1 LYTENSLKISIIIE
15 QFCFTDRTELR
26 HTVHRDFDEISLD
39 HEDKNHHR
47 ANEIDYDHPE
57 YYLQQE
63 PGVRPAQLNQIE
75 DNPYDPS
82 SLATSYTEASPVSS
96 APSYD
101 IEQMGEYRGP
111 KSMEGYTMDV
121 GSEQREAAQR
131 GSMESGG
138 KKKGIAGIGAALA
151 ALGALVLKLPW
162 LLGLL
167 KFGWLGFSAFLSI
180 AVYAL
185 IFGWSFAIGLV
196 VMLFI
201 HEMGHA
207 LVMKIKGI
215 PIGAVTFIPFLG
227 AAVTMRRMPQN
238 AQDEAEVGIAGPI
251 AGAMAAGVCLLIA
264 ELAPHPMNIW
274 APLAYFGFFLNLFNL
289 IPIVPFD
296 GGRVLAAIDRRIW
309 LLGFIG
315 LLAFQIWQ
323 WFQGNFSPWLLI
335 FVVMAATQLWSRGF
349 SPMTP
354 EEKAYYNVPIGT
366 RISLSLLYFGLI
378 AVLVLGMSI
387 AHSMMPIA
395 R

>member
-1 LYTENSLKISIIIE
+1 
-15 QFCFTDRTELR
+15 
-26 HTVHRDFDEISLD
+26 VHRDFDEISPDRAYDKD
-39 HEDKNHHR
+39 HRR

-57 YYLQQE
+57 YYQQKE
-63 PGVRPAQLNQIE
+63 RHTRPAQSAST

-82 SLATSYTEASPVSS
+82 YSIPSYAEASSLSS
-96 APSYD
+96 TPYV
-101 IEQMGEYRGP
+101 IEQMSEYRGP

-121 GSEQREAAQR
+121 GSEQREAAER
-131 GSMESGG
+131 GNMQSGG
-138 KKKGIAGIGAALA
+138 KKKGAAGIGAALA
-151 ALGALVLKLPW
+151 ALAAFVLKVPW

-167 KFGWLGFSAFLSI
+167 KFGWLGISAFLSI

-196 VMLFI
+196 ILLFI

-207 LVMKIKGI
+207 LVMRLKGI
-215 PIGAVTFIPFLG
+215 PVGAITFVPFLG

-251 AGAMAAGVCLLIA
+251 AGTMAAGVCLLIA
-264 ELAPHPMNIW
+264 ELSPHPMSIW

-323 WFQGNFSPWLLI
+323 WVQGNFSPWLLI
-335 FVVMAATQLWSRGF
+335 FIVMAATQLWSRGF
-349 SPMTP
+349 APMTP
-354 EEKAYYNVPIGT
+354 EEKAYYNVPVGT

-378 AVLVLGMSI
+378 AALVLGMSI
-387 AHSMMPIA
+387 AHSMMPVA